1 MQAMQNE
8 TERELSPL
16 GAQRLGNWLRKQG
29 AFTPP
34 VEEPP
39 DTATLVRTCAG
50 LLPPQE
56 AETVVRALTAS
67 SANRERWL
75 QIEQVLGE
83 LQRLPLGEVQAV
95 SRGDDLRAEVA
106 RAWLSTISAQ
116 TGSLARLPRW
126 WEPLQTAFRE
136 GAEATAEAFTLLNA
150 VWYRWTAMIRIPTFA
165 QARSGDRAQVLLAE
179 GMPQDVQ
186 VLVDRFSVTPE
197 GTLSLRVILQQMDG
211 SPAKHLSGAPIAVA
225 VNLGGEI
232 IPLAA
237 GEVLNSQYETSLPLP
252 STLGNLPAGGLPESH
267 LVVVLGDV
275 LLSSGGQRVRIPL
288 ELEGESPAW
297 SEIQGLPECVNGRI
311 RMRVHLPDEVR
322 QRYADYRLAVE
333 LHVAPAAWQR
343 IGEWEIS
350 RWQTESMELIADA
363 PGLPDGTLPSTVLV
377 RMKLRRTDEWST

>member
-1 MQAMQNE
+1 MQNE

-16 GAQRLGNWLRKQG
+16 GARRLGNWLRKQG

-34 VEEPP
+34 LEEPP

-56 AETVVRALTAS
+56 AEIVVRALTAS

-75 QIEQVLGE
+75 QIEQILSE
-83 LQRLPLGEVQAV
+83 LRQLSLGEVQVV
-95 SRGDDLRAEVA
+95 STGDDLRAEVA
-106 RAWLSTISAQ
+106 RSWLHTISAQ

-126 WEPLQTAFRE
+126 WERLQTALRE
-136 GAEATAEAFTLLNA
+136 EAQATAEAFTLLNA
-150 VWYRWTAMIRIPTFA
+150 VWHRWTTMMRIPTFA

-179 GMPQDVQ
+179 GIPQDVQ
-186 VLVDRFSVTPE
+186 VLVDRFSVTSE
-197 GTLSLRVILQQMDG
+197 GTISLRVMLRQPDG
-211 SPAKHLSGAPIAVA
+211 SPAEHLSGAPIAVA

-237 GEVLNSQYETSLPLP
+237 GEVFDSQYETALPLP
-252 STLGNLPAGGLPESH
+252 STLQTLPAGGLPQSH

-275 LLSSGGQRVRIPL
+275 SPSFGGQRAHVPL
-288 ELEGESPAW
+288 ELEGEFPAW
-297 SEIQGLPECVNGRI
+297 SEIEGLPECVNGRV
-311 RMRVHLPDEVR
+311 RMRVHLTDEVR

-333 LHVAPAAWQR
+333 LYVAPAAWQR

-350 RWQTESMELIADA
+350 QWQTESMELIADA

-377 RMKLRRTDEWST
+377 RMELRRTDEWST